1 MRKKATAI
9 SLLDCGAADAG
20 DSARPPATSS
30 VQKAKDFKGIRIR
43 NDSSQDTGW
52 RFASLQIKDGVPAHF
67 RQRPRKSG
75 VKTTMAR
82 HWAGRLRSGRAARTE
97 RISIRR

>member
-67 RQRPRKSG
+67 PPAPWEIGRQNDNGPPLGGS
-75 VKTTMAR
+75 VP
-82 HWAGRLRSGRAARTE
+82 GRLPGRNG
-97 RISIRR
+97 